1 MKRNIAVVLAGG
13 VGKRLGISTPKQF
26 FKVAGKMVIEHT
38 IDVFERN
45 PGIDEIVVV
54 SNPMLISD
62 LENIVLRNG
71 WKKVT
76 RILKGGKE
84 RYDSSLAAIRAFT
97 DDDVNLIFH
106 DAVRPLVSQRI
117 VDDVVEALQTYQA
130 VNVAI
135 PTADTIIAVDGDFI
149 DHIPDRSTLRR
160 GQTPQAFDR
169 KIIAQAYEK
178 ALVDPLFKTTD
189 DCGVVKRYMPEV
201 PIYVVRGEEMNMKLT
216 YKEDTYMMDKCFQL
230 KNTETDNVEIAE
242 KDFKNKVAVVFG
254 GSYGIGQ
261 ETAEL
266 LKNYGAKVYSFSRST
281 TQTDVGNRADVSKA
295 LAEVSEK
302 EGRIDFVVTT
312 AGVLN
317 RQPLVAMKSEIIEQA
332 VQTNLMGTI
341 NVALEAY
348 PYLKETRG
356 RLIFFTSSSY
366 TRGRAFYSI
375 YSSTKA
381 AIVNFVQAIAQEWD
395 NDGIKV
401 NCINPERTKT
411 PMRVQNFG
419 TEPDDTLLTARQVA
433 EATLRTLVSDYTGQ
447 VIDVRRISKEAQSHD
462 N

>member
-45 PGIDEIVVV
+45 RHIDEIVVV

-84 RYDSSLAAIRAFT
+84 RYDSSLAAIRAFA

-117 VDDVVEALQTYQA
+117 VDDVVEALNSYQA

-169 KIIAQAYEK
+169 KIIAEAYQR
-178 ALVDPLFKTTD
+178 ALNDPQFKTTD

-230 KNTETDNVEIAE
+230 KNTQTDGIEISA
-242 KDFKNKVAVVFG
+242 KDFEGKVAVVLG
-254 GSYGIGQ
+254 GSYGIGL
-261 ETAEL
+261 ETAQL
-266 LKNYGAKVYSFSRST
+266 LEKYGAKVYSFSRSK
-281 TQTDVGNRADVSKA
+281 TQTDVGKRADVAAA
-295 LAEVSEK
+295 LAQVASSE
-302 EGRIDFVVTT
+302 GHIDFIVTT

-317 RQPLVAMKSEIIEQA
+317 KQPLMAMQAETIQQA

-341 NVALEAY
+341 NVAVEAY

-356 RLIFFTSSSY
+356 RLLFFTSSSY

-395 NDGIKV
+395 NEGIKV

-419 TEPDDTLLTARQVA
+419 TEPDETLLSARQVA

-447 VIDVRRISKEAQSHD
+447 VVDVRRISKDAQT
-462 N
+462 